1 MSLCRYNFDIYRPIE
16 GQKIIVFVDIF
27 LKVKCMQRSGTEATR
42 TQLQPSK
49 PKRELTNITNS
60 QNTKG
65 TYGQPSEQIFPK
77 TLDEKSNLQ
86 IPSNLLQR
94 FGTAAV
100 CIVLLIFISGLYD
113 FTLHLQIRKYD
124 GLTYCGRIAK
134 IITTAF

>member
-1 MSLCRYNFDIYRPIE
+1 MIRLD
-16 GQKIIVFVDIF
+16 
-27 LKVKCMQRSGTEATR
+27 
-42 TQLQPSK
+42 SK
-49 PKRELTNITNS
+49 PACIETRWSIDRCLVVCKFRYFVVQKSKI
-60 QNTKG
+60 KG
-65 TYGQPSEQIFPK
+65 AIIDCVDAQVDLPLCGTHSLSPIMSFFHGEISVGK
-77 TLDEKSNLQ
+77 VALDEKSNLQ
-86 IPSNLLQR
+86 ISSNLLQR

>member
-1 MSLCRYNFDIYRPIE
+1 MLNVGFLMSRLIYLL
-16 GQKIIVFVDIF
+16 IF
-27 LKVKCMQRSGTEATR
+27 LFM
-42 TQLQPSK
+42 
-49 PKRELTNITNS
+49 
-60 QNTKG
+60 
-65 TYGQPSEQIFPK
+65 

>member
-1 MSLCRYNFDIYRPIE
+1 MNISVKKNQITPLTW
-16 GQKIIVFVDIF
+16 QK
-27 LKVKCMQRSGTEATR
+27 LS
-42 TQLQPSK
+42 
-49 PKRELTNITNS
+49 NIT
-60 QNTKG
+60 
-65 TYGQPSEQIFPK
+65 FPI

-124 GLTYCGRIAK
+124 GLTFCGRIAK

>member
-1 MSLCRYNFDIYRPIE
+1 MKKQMYRNDLFLFYAPNSIISPFEQFDLRDNA
-16 GQKIIVFVDIF
+16 VANDT
-27 LKVKCMQRSGTEATR
+27 SWT
-42 TQLQPSK
+42 
-49 PKRELTNITNS
+49 
-60 QNTKG
+60 
-65 TYGQPSEQIFPK
+65 

-100 CIVLLIFISGLYD
+100 CIALLIFISGLYD